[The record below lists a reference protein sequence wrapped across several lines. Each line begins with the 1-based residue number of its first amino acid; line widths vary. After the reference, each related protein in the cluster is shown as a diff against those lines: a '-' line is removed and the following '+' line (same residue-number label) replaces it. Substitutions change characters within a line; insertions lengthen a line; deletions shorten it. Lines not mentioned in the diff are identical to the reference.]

1 MGTTFTTL
9 NVYGAERSAIE
20 ALLNGTDQVRGQN
33 APWLTVVPSHDTE
46 DGNIKRLEKAAK
58 KLTKESDAAA
68 LLFFYFDDDMF
79 DCTLYQ
85 NGRKSASC
93 DSRQQSWAKLGK
105 ALGERLGD
113 DTIPKAFRLASK
125 CNSMEEQI
133 KLLEETVGTVFYELQ
148 EDDPRTV
155 QKSDATLRTI
165 KARETMLKK
174 RPNRFK
180 LTELTLPDWPE
191 ELQYRQKLY
200 DALRPQWKRY
210 NLNFFLYQTEMN
222 RYLVSGTDMVFY
234 PYISDWDTKQFT
246 LLLMNEKTGDIRV
259 FDSIPGSID
268 RAVWKTKSEGL
279 VLHLKRYRPTIKE
292 ISEGLPEKPFGL
304 LCIDEEGNEQWHF
317 QPELDR
323 DQIPEF
329 VHTSKQG
336 VITLFASGY
345 NWQEKADSVVYR
357 IDGETGKLLYSRTFP
372 YQENVHHMIHVDAL
386 NAFLFCRRTTNELV
400 LLDEA
405 LKEMQ
410 TFGGFTGDYYFTE
423 KKLCGSIL
431 WEGDCFYQRYVAFWD
446 LKSGAFSKTPLEIPS
461 YPLSVLEDG
470 RILGVNEKQNALTVF
485 DREGRVAA
493 RCTVPGTLCRV
504 ISENGNVYLIEVR
517 GPDTH
522 GYVYDELFDQTSL
535 HVWRLDAIPTN

>member
-1 MGTTFTTL
+1 MQFELVLMKGKTGEWSEIDL
-9 NVYGAERSAIE
+9 SLGAA
-20 ALLNGTDQVRGQN
+20 GQIV
-33 APWLTVVPSHDTE
+33 WLTKNGGMVVH
-46 DGNIKRLEKAAK
+46 
-58 KLTKESDAAA
+58 
-68 LLFFYFDDDMF
+68 
-79 DCTLYQ
+79 
-85 NGRKSASC
+85 
-93 DSRQQSWAKLGK
+93 
-105 ALGERLGD
+105 
-113 DTIPKAFRLASK
+113 
-125 CNSMEEQI
+125 
-133 KLLEETVGTVFYELQ
+133 LQ
-148 EDDPRTV
+148 
-155 QKSDATLRTI
+155 
-165 KARETMLKK
+165 
-174 RPNRFK
+174 
-180 LTELTLPDWPE
+180 
-191 ELQYRQKLY
+191 
-200 DALRPQWKRY
+200 
-210 NLNFFLYQTEMN
+210 
-222 RYLVSGTDMVFY
+222 RYL
-234 PYISDWDTKQFT
+234 
-246 LLLMNEKTGDIRV
+246 
-259 FDSIPGSID
+259 
-268 RAVWKTKSEGL
+268 
-279 VLHLKRYRPTIKE
+279 PTIQE
-292 ISEGLPEKPFGL
+292 MSEGLPEKPFGL
-304 LCIDEEGNEQWHF
+304 RCIDRDGNEQWRF
-317 QPELDR
+317 QPDLDR
-323 DQIPEF
+323 RQSPQF

-345 NWQEKADSVVYR
+345 SGQEKADSVVYR

-410 TFGGFTGDYYFTE
+410 TFGGFTGGYYFTE
-423 KKLCGSIL
+423 KQLCGSIL

-504 ISENGNVYLIEVR
+504 ISENGSVYLIEVR